1 MIIRFA
7 RCLAA
12 GAAVAAAM
20 AVDAVTAGHKTLA
33 AQAAA
38 GHQSTAAVV
47 ALGSIT
53 IAVLLGAGF
62 FVTVSAAAWSRST
75 WRARRARR
83 ARAAA
88 GGAQAGCGAPGQD
101 RVATSGPAGAGPGD
115 DAGGQS

>member
-1 MIIRFA
+1 MISRFA

-20 AVDAVTAGHKTLA
+20 AVDAVTAGYKTLA

-53 IAVLLGAGF
+53 IAVLLGVAF
-62 FVTVSAAAWSRST
+62 FMIASAAAWSRSA
-75 WRARRARR
+75 WRARR
-83 ARAAA
+83 ARAAPD
-88 GGAQAGCGAPGQD
+88 GAQAGCGAPRPD
-101 RVATSGPAGAGPGD
+101 RVVTSGPAAAGPDD
-115 DAGGQS
+115 DAGEQP

>member
-75 WRARRARR
+75 WRARRAR
-83 ARAAA
+83 AAA

-101 RVATSGPAGAGPGD
+101 RVVTSGPAGAGPGD
-115 DAGGQS
+115 DARGQS